1 MVKKNQLSCSR
12 TKHILP
18 KIFITHGLQK
28 IGEVQGT
35 FSNVQIRGSNFDSL
49 SKTNATKHSQSRQKI
64 SPVLPKVVP
73 FDQRDDMA
81 TVA

>member
-1 MVKKNQLSCSR
+1 MAIFKQHNHHLRSVGSLYFLQDESLSSP
-12 TKHILP
+12 L
-18 KIFITHGLQK
+18 L
-28 IGEVQGT
+28 
-35 FSNVQIRGSNFDSL
+35 SL

-81 TVA
+81 TVAWLSYK